1 MSATIILNKKHR
13 DDDFG
18 YVSILFVKDKKRK
31 TISLK
36 FRMLEKDFTKYYDKS
51 FKQFRK
57 SNTFDRDY
65 INNLVTESL
74 KKDVFSEQ
82 KTQYT
87 FLTYFKSRRDLK
99 KNLNTYNSY
108 NSAYNIIE
116 TYLKKLNKEDIK
128 LTDFNTDMV
137 LEFKNYLKEQELEQS
152 TIKAYFNVYNTI
164 FNNAIYS
171 DVVIMKN
178 PFKGIKIKTTPKKKI
193 VLENNDIIKLL
204 NIEPGQQYFY
214 ESRMFLLQFFMN
226 GSRIS
231 DLLLLKVGEIK
242 SNEILYTMLKTKNEI
257 PVAMSPEI
265 SKILIDIFGF
275 NEQHNPTSNNKI
287 IYGNYHLKT
296 FLKRQPSNQLVFKD
310 FVQSD
315 IYNDYVKK
323 NNFTTEQHKHFKVLI
338 VKYNERLKKLCKLYE
353 LSETNVSSHNCRH
366 TFTNLL
372 LDMEN
377 INVNDLRVLLGH
389 SSLNTTQNYIQT
401 GFRNKKTQSVQTVF
415 RKQFKKD

>member
-1 MSATIILNKKHR
+1 MSATIILNKKHK
-13 DDDFG
+13 DDNFG
-18 YVSILFVKDKKRK
+18 YVSILFVKEKKRK

-36 FRMLEKDFTKYYDKS
+36 FKMFETDFIKCYDKS

-57 SNTFDRDY
+57 SNSFDRDY
-65 INNLVTESL
+65 INNLINEFL
-74 KKDVFSEQ
+74 KKDVFSE
-82 KTQYT
+82 KRTEYN
-87 FLTYFKSRRDLK
+87 FLTYFKSRQNLK
-99 KNLNTYNSY
+99 KNLNTFNSY
-108 NSAYNIIE
+108 NCAYNTAE
-116 TYLKKLNKEDIK
+116 TYLRKLNKEDIK
-128 LTDFNTDMV
+128 LIDFDTDMV
-137 LEFKNYLKEQELEQS
+137 LEFKNYLKELELEQS

-204 NIEPGQQYFY
+204 NIEPGEKYFY

-231 DLLLLKVGEIK
+231 DLLLLKFGEIK
-242 SNEILYTMLKTKNEI
+242 SKEILYTMLKTKNEI

-265 SKILIDIFGF
+265 MKVFKDIFGI
-275 NEQHNPTSNNKI
+275 NHIQNPNAKHQMPFS
-287 IYGNYHLKT
+287 NYHLQT
-296 FLKRQPSNQLVFKD
+296 YLKRYKPNELVFKD
-310 FVQSD
+310 FVQSE
-315 IYNDYVKK
+315 IYNDYDKK

-338 VKYNERLKKLCKLYE
+338 VRYNVRLKKLCKLYG

-377 INVNDLRVLLGH
+377 INVNDLRILLGH